1 MKDDKRFRVGVI
13 ILASLIIVLG
23 LMASPRCFGQDT
35 ENVYTP
41 PMAGGQFT
49 IEPPALNKYGFSE
62 KINWSK
68 EYIVIALLT
77 LYDQYKEA
85 CYNDSTEVTF
95 GYFRSWDFGG
105 EFKAVYEPRSDE
117 ISFNLIRTEQ
127 GHTHAEPTFTGFMKF
142 IREKQN

>member
-1 MKDDKRFRVGVI
+1 MKR
-13 ILASLIIVLG
+13 LIIVIIWATAGFLIG
-23 LMASPRCFGQDT
+23 WFLVTPSVFGQDT

-41 PMAGGQFT
+41 PMTGGSIQENEIWLT
-49 IEPPALNKYGFSE
+49 TSE
-62 KINWSK
+62 LAIKHF
-68 EYIVIALLT
+68 LT

-95 GYFRSWDFGG
+95 GYFRSWDFCG

-127 GHTHAEPTFTGFMKF
+127 GYTHAEPTFTGFMEF
-142 IREKQN
+142 IKEKQR